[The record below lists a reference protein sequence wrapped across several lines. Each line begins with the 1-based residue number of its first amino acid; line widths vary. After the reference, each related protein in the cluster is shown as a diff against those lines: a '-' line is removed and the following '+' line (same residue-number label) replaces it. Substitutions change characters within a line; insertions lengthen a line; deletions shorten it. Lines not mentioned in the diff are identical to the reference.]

1 MKTSILRT
9 VCFAFVAVLMNGFV
23 SKAQNS
29 FYDTKMENGKV
40 VSKTKYVK
48 GDFGMSI
55 KESEA
60 KYTYNKNGDL
70 LKKETYVWNPTY
82 AKNADGRYYADY
94 SEINWTPQ
102 YCMLYKKD
110 SISKFVFVELLSW
123 NFTEKEFVNPVE
135 TMVFRLNESNQFNY
149 LAFQKGDKYKEVINT
164 LNSGKD
170 LLADVTEQ

>member
-9 VCFAFVAVLMNGFV
+9 VCFTFIVVLMNGFV

-40 VSKTKYVK
+40 TSIAKYVK
-48 GDFGMSI
+48 GNFGMSV

-60 KYTYNKNGDL
+60 RYTYDENGDL

-82 AKNADGRYYADY
+82 EKNNNGRYYADY

-102 YCMLYKKD
+102 YCTLYKKNPAN
-110 SISKFVFVELLSW
+110 SFVSVELLSW
-123 NFTEKEFVNPVE
+123 SITEKAFVNPVE
-135 TMVFRLNESNQFNY
+135 MMVFRLNNYNRFDY

-164 LNSGKD
+164 LNYDKELIAGLEK
-170 LLADVTEQ
+170 